1 MPHSLRHRFPALLWV
16 IAVLWATASI
26 ARAQEEVPF
35 VTSPDNVT
43 LEMLRMADVGPGDH
57 VIDLGSGDGRIVILA
72 AKRFGASGLGVEIV
86 PHLVRESER
95 NARDAGVAH
104 RVSFKEQDLFQ
115 TDLSAATV
123 VTMYLLPQVNLEL
136 RPALLALKP
145 GTRLV
150 SHDWDMAEWKPDR
163 TVTVPV
169 PDKKVGLDKSS
180 KVHLW
185 VVPAQVAGL
194 WCGEGLL
201 RDASLDLAQR
211 YQEFE
216 GTLRHRERSRPVAG
230 RIEGNTLRAQGGK
243 AGELVLAGSRRAIAH
258 PCRGRA
264 AGAGAGHGLSPRR
277 RRALR
282 LRVRPRRPAVRCTG
296 TVYATKPCL
305 HSRGR
310 VAEENTFMTWSIIAR
325 DASGAF
331 GVAVASR
338 FFAVGA
344 LCPHARSGVG
354 AVATQAL
361 VNPLYAAPAL
371 DGLAQGLA
379 PAQVIERLTA
389 TDEGR
394 EHRQVHLIGADGK
407 SAAHTGSCLRRLVRP
422 HGGRGFLG
430 RRQHAGRAAGH
441 RGDGRGLPGQC
452 RACRLPSA

>member
-1 MPHSLRHRFPALLWV
+1 MPISLHRRFPALLWV
-16 IAVLWATASI
+16 LAVLWATAPT

-145 GTRLV
+145 GTRVV

-201 RDASLDLAQR
+201 RDASLDLSQR

-216 GTLRHRERSRPVAG
+216 GTLRHRQRSRPVAG

-243 AGELVLAGSRRAIAH
+243 AGELVLQMQGGQLRLLAAGGPLALAQGMAFH
-258 PCRGRA
+258 RA
-264 AGAGAGHGLSPRR
+264 AGGHCG
-277 RRALR
+277 
-282 LRVRPRRPAVRCTG
+282 
-296 TVYATKPCL
+296 
-305 HSRGR
+305 
-310 VAEENTFMTWSIIAR
+310 
-325 DASGAF
+325 
-331 GVAVASR
+331 
-338 FFAVGA
+338 
-344 LCPHARSGVG
+344 
-354 AVATQAL
+354 
-361 VNPLYAAPAL
+361 
-371 DGLAQGLA
+371 
-379 PAQVIERLTA
+379 
-389 TDEGR
+389 
-394 EHRQVHLIGADGK
+394 
-407 SAAHTGSCLRRLVRP
+407 
-422 HGGRGFLG
+422 
-430 RRQHAGRAAGH
+430 
-441 RGDGRGLPGQC
+441 
-452 RACRLPSA
+452 